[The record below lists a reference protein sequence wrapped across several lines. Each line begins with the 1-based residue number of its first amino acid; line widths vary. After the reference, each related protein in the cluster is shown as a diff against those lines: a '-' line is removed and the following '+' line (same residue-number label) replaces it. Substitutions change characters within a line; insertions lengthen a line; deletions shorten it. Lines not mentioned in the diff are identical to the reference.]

1 MLKVGKRFCNKL
13 NKLIPFKSQEDRDK
27 LNELIFEMCDHEE
40 GDIIYNEIY
49 WDRDL
54 YIDCNGDYDKLR
66 DMVANSDKVMFEPTD
81 DPKEHPGVRIT
92 YKPNYL
98 QRVFL

>member
-40 GDIIYNEIY
+40 GDVIYNEIY
-49 WDRDL
+49 WDVSF
-54 YIDCNGDYDKLR
+54 I
-66 DMVANSDKVMFEPTD
+66 
-81 DPKEHPGVRIT
+81 
-92 YKPNYL
+92 
-98 QRVFL
+98 